1 MERLQA
7 QELMC
12 VNVLHV
18 AARVD
23 VLYVYRHVVLLQWKL
38 RDANIYQLLA
48 ICPS

>member
-23 VLYVYRHVVLLQWKL
+23 VLYVAVVMFSEGLLG
-38 RDANIYQLLA
+38 
-48 ICPS
+48 